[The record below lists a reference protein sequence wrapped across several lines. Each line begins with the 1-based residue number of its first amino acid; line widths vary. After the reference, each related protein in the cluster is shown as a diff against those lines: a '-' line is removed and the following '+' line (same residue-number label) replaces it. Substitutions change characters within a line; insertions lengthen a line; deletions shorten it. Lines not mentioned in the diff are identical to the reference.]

1 MSRRRRASRS
11 HLLPSEAS
19 TLGPSG
25 RPVPAGSGGR
35 SGSPGPDS
43 TTDHRSATTRR
54 RGTGR
59 AGGSRGSVETLPVAL
74 VSTLVVG
81 GAVAAILVGLPAIGG
96 DAGPGDRPAVLGV
109 TAVDRRV
116 ELAHRGGVPL
126 DVRELTVRLYV
137 DGTPVERQPPVP
149 FFSARGFVSG
159 PTGPFNPAADPRWSP
174 GETATL
180 VVATTND
187 PVPAPGDRLTV
198 VVRRDGRTVA
208 RVSTTVRRTGTDPDP
223 RPRDTRPP
231 ADLEGTAPGP
241 WTRRPGRQ
249 PVSRLGSRRSDA
261 GVATAPAWTDPS
273 WTDPSWTRLVDVGRP
288 PTVTNAGTRGWT
300 AATWR
305 GGGGPVVRT
314 AWSRRDP
321 PSVPATTPRVP
332 ARPS

>member
-11 HLLPSEAS
+11 HLLPSGAS
-19 TLGPSG
+19 TPGPSG
-25 RPVPAGSGGR
+25 RPAPAGSGGR

-43 TTDHRSATTRR
+43 TTDHRSTTTGR

-81 GAVAAILVGLPAIGG
+81 AAVAAILVGLPAIGG

-116 ELAHRGGVPL
+116 ELAHRGGAPL

-137 DGTPVERQPPVP
+137 DGTPVARQPPVP

-180 VVATTND
+180 VVAATND
-187 PVPAPGDRLTV
+187 PVPASGDRLTV
-198 VVRRDGRTVA
+198 VVRRNGRTVA

-223 RPRDTRPP
+223 RLTSRGRPP
-231 ADLEGTAPGP
+231 ARGPGVP
-241 WTRRPGRQ
+241 GGSRPPTLRTPSRCRGSGAADRT
-249 PVSRLGSRRSDA
+249 PVSRPAERTGDYSSGARAIVVIARGLPGRACWTWCSTSTKPASSNIRSA
-261 GVATAPAWTDPS
+261 SAS
-273 WTDPSWTRLVDVGRP
+273 S
-288 PTVTNAGTRGWT
+288 
-300 AATWR
+300 
-305 GGGGPVVRT
+305 
-314 AWSRRDP
+314 
-321 PSVPATTPRVP
+321 
-332 ARPS
+332 